1 MTFLTCIIIFYI
13 LLSALTE
20 KIVRVLQKMKCPFK
34 LEPHQIQGLD
44 CIHIFPVIQWLV
56 KKSFETRQQ
65 TSDYI
70 RAYAAWQ
77 FNRHYNHKDSSSGS
91 VIFSDAE
98 MANQLVDPIKA
109 QLRRRFVHPTREKLQ
124 GEDVRTRTT
133 MLEYGVLGTGS
144 SQRLITQSGSDA
156 RSPTKAN
163 QSQVSSSQQKPRSES
178 DSQMVENLL
187 SSMTE
192 MDENEA
198 SNFAKLSSSFVGS
211 ILSENSE
218 EIKRIAEGLEK
229 KNATALSIDALFLK
243 KEAKLKNEISIRRA
257 ELSKL
262 SQSNIDEKLQTVKV
276 CIKNCKTFNLR
287 NNFIFNHLG
296 KTRNDRRQAERD

>member
-1 MTFLTCIIIFYI
+1 
-13 LLSALTE
+13 
-20 KIVRVLQKMKCPFK
+20 MKCPFK

-44 CIHIFPVIQWLV
+44 CIHIFPVIQWLI
-56 KKSFETRQQ
+56 KESLLTRHQ

-77 FNRHYNHKDSSSGS
+77 FNRHFNHKDSSSSS
-91 VIFSDAE
+91 VIFSDTD
-98 MANQLVDPIKA
+98 MANQLIDPIKA

-124 GEDVRTRTT
+124 GEAVRTRTT

-144 SQRLITQSGSDA
+144 SQRLVTQSGSDPK
-156 RSPTKAN
+156 SPIKTK

-192 MDENEA
+192 MDENEET
-198 SNFAKLSSSFVGS
+198 NFAKLSSSLVDS
-211 ILSENSE
+211 IFSEQSDEN
-218 EIKRIAEGLEK
+218 KYNVFDR
-229 KNATALSIDALFLK
+229 KNATALST
-243 KEAKLKNEISIRRA
+243 EAKLKNEISIRQN

-262 SQSNIDEKLQTVKV
+262 SQTNTDEKLQTIKV
-276 CIKNCKTFNLR
+276 CKKSS
-287 NNFIFNHLG
+287 FIFASNYIIF
-296 KTRNDRRQAERD
+296 

>member
-1 MTFLTCIIIFYI
+1 
-13 LLSALTE
+13 
-20 KIVRVLQKMKCPFK
+20 MKCPFK

-77 FNRHYNHKDSSSGS
+77 FNRHYNHKDSSSSS
-91 VIFSDAE
+91 VIFSDAN

-144 SQRLITQSGSDA
+144 SQRLVAQSDA
-156 RSPTKAN
+156 KSPIKTSSK

-192 MDENEA
+192 MEENEE
-198 SNFAKLSSSFVGS
+198 SNFAKLSSSLVDTIF
-211 ILSENSE
+211 SEQSK
-218 EIKRIAEGLEK
+218 EIKFDAFEK
-229 KNATALSIDALFLK
+229 KNATALSV
-243 KEAKLKNEISIRRA
+243 EAKLKNEISIRQN

-262 SQSNIDEKLQTVKV
+262 SQSNTEEKLEAVKV
-276 CIKNCKTFNLR
+276 CY
-287 NNFIFNHLG
+287 
-296 KTRNDRRQAERD
+296 